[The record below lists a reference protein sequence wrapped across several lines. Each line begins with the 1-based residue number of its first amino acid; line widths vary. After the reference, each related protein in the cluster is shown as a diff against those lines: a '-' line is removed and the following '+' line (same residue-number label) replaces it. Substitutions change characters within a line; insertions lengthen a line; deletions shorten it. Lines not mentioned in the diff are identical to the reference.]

1 MLQNSTAVK
10 SPSSKNTL
18 ETFILGYFD
27 KYVVGQDPLIIKK
40 HASTVAGIKYH
51 LQTAGSKMPPTT
63 GKGHLK

>member
-27 KYVVGQDPLIIKK
+27 KYVVGQDPLIANK

-51 LQTAGSKMPPTT
+51 L
-63 GKGHLK
+63 